1 MVIKIFVLYR
11 TNIPDWARQ
20 PQHESGIPGWI
31 NVVIALA
38 AIIPILYLLLRDTKV
53 KAFLKPT
60 EFQDLPL
67 EHKEVSKP
75 PAHHDCHATQCRGP
89 YQGCQSMLSRLNY
102 WISAGSTHNSRRLRC

>member
-1 MVIKIFVLYR
+1 MVIRFLVLYR
-11 TNIPDWARQ
+11 TDIPDWARQ

-38 AIIPILYLLLRDTKV
+38 AIIPILYLLFRDTKV

-67 EHKEVSKP
+67 EHKEVSKS
-75 PAHHDCHATQCRGP
+75 PAHHDASQCRGP
-89 YQGCQSMLSRLNY
+89 YRGLPKHALKT
-102 WISAGSTHNSRRLRC
+102 AF